1 MSETL
6 PRHTNRLI
14 DATSPYL
21 IQHAH
26 NPVDWYPWG
35 EEALSRARAE
45 DKPILLSIGY
55 SACHWCHVMAH
66 ESFEDEAIAERLNQ
80 DFVCVKVDREERPD
94 LDDIYMAATLAMNH
108 GQGGWPMTVFLT
120 PEQEPFFAGT
130 YFPPTDRWGRPGFTT
145 LLERIAELWRT
156 DRRALCEQAGRVVEY
171 LREQAVPAPG
181 PDLGRPEID
190 EAVHQLGD
198 SFDPAFGGFG
208 PAPKFPPTGALLLL
222 LREHTRT
229 GDEAAARM
237 ARRTLD
243 AMAQGG
249 MYDQIGGG
257 FCRYSVDERWLV
269 PHFEK
274 MLYDNALLARVYLEA
289 HQALGDSFYRR
300 IAVEVLDYVLAEM
313 TSPEGGFF
321 SATDADSEGEEGKF
335 FVWTPAEVEAVLG
348 AEAARRFCAFY
359 DITEGGNW
367 EGRSIPNTPLPIS
380 EVAHRLGVDE
390 AGLAEE
396 LQRSRR
402 RLYEARLGRVPPGL
416 DDKVLTAWNGL
427 MVGALAEGYRVLR
440 DRLYL
445 EAATRAADFVLGRLR
460 NDDGRLLRAFRA
472 GRAHLDGYLE
482 DHAHLADALVDLYE
496 AGGEAR
502 FLDEALALSEQ
513 IRSRFAAPDGG
524 FLSTGSGHEKLILRH
539 REGHDG
545 AVPNANAIAAQVLVR
560 LSRHLGRPEL
570 AAEAER
576 ALRSYARAIQQ
587 QPRAFIRSL
596 LVADSLL
603 EAPVELALVGAAA
616 DEACEAL
623 AAELSR
629 HHLPNRIVAH
639 HDPAEGEAT
648 LPLLVGKSL
657 VGGRPALYVCR
668 DFACRAPATEPTEVE
683 VALQTVRRSAS

>member
-1 MSETL
+1 MSETAS
-6 PRHTNRLI
+6 RHTNRLI
-14 DATSPYL
+14 EATSPYL

-66 ESFEDEAIAERLNQ
+66 ESFEDEAIAERMNRH
-80 DFVCVKVDREERPD
+80 FVCVKVDREERPD
-94 LDDIYMAATLAMNH
+94 LDDIYMAATLAINQ

-130 YFPPTDRWGRPGFTT
+130 YFPPTDRWGRPGFAT
-145 LLERIAELWRT
+145 LLERIAELWRS
-156 DRRALCEQAGRVVEY
+156 DRSALCDQAALIVDH
-171 LREQAVPAPG
+171 LRDQARPAPG
-181 PDLGRPEID
+181 PEVGRPEIG
-190 EAVHQLGD
+190 EAVRQLGD
-198 SFDPAFGGFG
+198 SFDPHFGGFG

-222 LREHTRT
+222 LREHSRT
-229 GDEAAARM
+229 GDEGAARM

-243 AMAQGG
+243 AMARGG

-289 HQALGDSFYRR
+289 HQALGDGFYRR

-313 TSPEGGFF
+313 ASPEGGFF

-335 FVWTPAEVEAVLG
+335 FVWMPAQVEAVLG

-359 DITEGGNW
+359 DITEHGNW

-380 EVAHRLGVDE
+380 EVARRLGVDE
-390 AGLAEE
+390 VELAEE

-402 RLYEARLGRVPPGL
+402 MLYEARLRRVPPGL

-427 MVGALAEGYRVLR
+427 MIGALAEGHRVLR
-440 DRLYL
+440 DRRYL
-445 EAATRAADFVLGRLR
+445 EAAARAADFVLSRLR
-460 NDDGRLLRAFRA
+460 SDEGRLLRSFRA

-482 DHAHLADALVDLYE
+482 DHAFLADGLIDLYE
-496 AGGEAR
+496 AGGETR
-502 FLDEALALSEQ
+502 YLDEALALSEQ
-513 IRSRFAAPDGG
+513 ARSRFASPDGG
-524 FLSTGSGHEKLILRH
+524 FFSTGSGHEKLILRH

-545 AVPNANAIAAQVLVR
+545 AVPNANAIVVQVLLR

-576 ALRSYARAIQQ
+576 ALGSYAQAIHQ
-587 QPRAFIRSL
+587 QPRAFVRSL
-596 LVADSLL
+596 LVVDSLL
-603 EAPVELALVGAAA
+603 EGPVELVLVGAVA
-616 DEACEAL
+616 DEAYQAL
-623 AAELSR
+623 AGELSR

-639 HDPAEGEAT
+639 HDPLRGEAT
-648 LPLLVGKSL
+648 HPLLVGKPL
-657 VGGRPALYVCR
+657 VDGRPALYVCR
-668 DFACRAPATEPTEVE
+668 DFACRAPVTTPAEVE
-683 VALQTVRRSAS
+683 AALSAVRRSAS